1 MTQGKLSN
9 IFLKELQTVSSHDI
23 VFEVATD
30 TLLNTSVQQSVMDI
44 EVIEDMIVARVFQQA
59 GSVLPVGRPIAL
71 LCDGPED
78 VEAARNVQVPFAACC
93 LCGISASDIQC
104 CRV

>member
-9 IFLKELQTVSSHDI
+9 IFLKELQTVSSHDV

-44 EVIEDMIVARVFQQA
+44 EVIEDMIVARVLQQA

-71 LCDGPED
+71 LCDCPED
-78 VEAARNVQVPFAACC
+78 VEAARNVQVPFVACC
-93 LCGISASDIQC
+93 LCGCNVFDVNGC
-104 CRV
+104 GL